1 MTTPINRN
9 YIDSHWL
16 VFAVQGALALL
27 FGWLM
32 LFNPSSNTSG
42 MVTLVA
48 VFLLAMGIVELF
60 NALHREHNKS
70 GWAVTLIIAAIDL
83 AIALSLIFT
92 IQENAAWHLTLIAM
106 YTLVRGIIEILIGL
120 KVPDDST
127 DRFIWIICGI
137 CGAIM
142 GVVIFNS
149 GLLREADFVRFFG
162 AYMLILGTSSLI
174 YGIHNRAQ
182 KLEAKITRAK
192 SSKKRTSSKK
202 KK

>member
-182 KLEAKITRAK
+182 KLEAKIARAK

>member
-32 LFNPSSNTSG
+32 LFNPSSNTGS

-60 NALHREHNKS
+60 NALHREHNRS

-92 IQENAAWHLTLIAM
+92 IQENAAWHLTLIAV

-182 KLEAKITRAK
+182 KLEAKIARAK
-192 SSKKRTSSKK
+192 TAKKHISSKK